1 MNSLLISQQGNF
13 YFSAFCLIC
22 FYTLVSKNYADEI
35 RVAHYPRLEGHG
47 PNRSQKNVGVTLTL
61 LSLIDIRCCLI
72 LTAKSQDENPRTS
85 LGKSHSLVGKR
96 RRNLLQAAHSRRAIR
111 KVSAFFGLFLLV
123 ESGRQRGLCITS
135 MWNKSCC
142 YILPSRP
149 PLLCFINSRF
159 QLALHALIFLE
170 FTMRAQ
176 NLAILFSHKR
186 KRKT

>member
-1 MNSLLISQQGNF
+1 MLSF
-13 YFSAFCLIC
+13 P
-22 FYTLVSKNYADEI
+22 EI
-35 RVAHYPRLEGHG
+35 TPPKSEWPIIHGWRANG
-47 PNRSQKNVGVTLTL
+47 PNRSQKNVSVTLTR
-61 LSLIDIRCCLI
+61 LSPIDIRCLI
-72 LTAKSQDENPRTS
+72 LTAKSQNEDPRTS
-85 LGKSHSLVGKR
+85 LGKSHSQVGKR

-123 ESGRQRGLCITS
+123 ESGRQRRLCITS

-142 YILPSRP
+142 YIFPSRP

-170 FTMRAQ
+170 FIMRTQ